1 MSIWG
6 WASNTAPSD
15 ALGNAPDPSGWGT
28 PTAIF
33 PSSSSCNTD
42 TYFRNQQI
50 VFDTTFCGTSK
61 ADPHRLFSVLLKGT
75 RAGVW
80 AGKVWASD
88 PQCSSLAP
96 TCQEYVQN
104 NPKAFADA
112 YWSINALKVYT
123 NDHGSTSSGSTSG
136 STSGSMGKTD
146 TTDITEIES
155 SSRRVGGGGLATI
168 ANPPTTLNHQPTSQ
182 YTHNQPCS
190 RGTNRRRTNLGLWT
204 WRPRRSRR
212 SRRRAKREA
221 EAPTWGTTCM
231 THLFSSHVIAGKRGG
246 GRVCEDESRW
256 VLTAS
261 VS

>member
-1 MSIWG
+1 MFLPRTHLPGVRPEQPKGLRRRLLEHQRFKGIHQRPRIHEQRFYFWLHLRLHGQNRYHRHHRNRILVPARRRRRS
-6 WASNTAPSD
+6 SN
-15 ALGNAPDPSGWGT
+15 N
-28 PTAIF
+28 
-33 PSSSSCNTD
+33 
-42 TYFRNQQI
+42 R
-50 VFDTTFCGTSK
+50 K
-61 ADPHRLFSVLLKGT
+61 
-75 RAGVW
+75 
-80 AGKVWASD
+80 
-88 PQCSSLAP
+88 
-96 TCQEYVQN
+96 
-104 NPKAFADA
+104 
-112 YWSINALKVYT
+112 
-123 NDHGSTSSGSTSG
+123 
-136 STSGSMGKTD
+136 
-146 TTDITEIES
+146 
-155 SSRRVGGGGLATI
+155 
-168 ANPPTTLNHQPTSQ
+168 PPTTLNHQPTSQ